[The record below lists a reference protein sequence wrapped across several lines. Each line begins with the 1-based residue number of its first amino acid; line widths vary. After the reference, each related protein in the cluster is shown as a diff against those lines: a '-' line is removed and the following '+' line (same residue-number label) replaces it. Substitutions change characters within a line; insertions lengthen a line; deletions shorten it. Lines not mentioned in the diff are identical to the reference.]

1 MTYKQ
6 ILDACERRS
15 LRRFY
20 VCCILPSIVLL
31 LLFLSASTYCA
42 VNLLSFR

>member
-42 VNLLSFR
+42 INLLSFR